1 MIQIVF
7 DMDGVIFDTE
17 ALCQKAWRTMGE
29 ERGISI
35 AEIDELLKLCIGSNQ
50 QHMTEVLQEKLGADF
65 PVLCFLSEAAEQIQL
80 LANEHLPLKKGAEG
94 CSRTG
99 IFNGKPDCKKVS
111 GEGRTYGIFSDHHRR
126 GSGHTQQ
133 AGWRN
138 LSEGV
143 CCAWDR
149 SVTDV
154 WRGGFL

>member
-1 MIQIVF
+1 MV
-7 DMDGVIFDTE
+7 
-17 ALCQKAWRTMGE
+17 
-29 ERGISI
+29 
-35 AEIDELLKLCIGSNQ
+35 
-50 QHMTEVLQEKLGADF
+50 
-65 PVLCFLSEAAEQIQL
+65 
-80 LANEHLPLKKGAEG
+80 KGAEG

-143 CCAWDR
+143 CCAWNR